1 MEFSTDSIMGIIT
14 FYSMRIVTAFI
25 MVAVGFMVASW
36 ASRFARAG
44 LMKINNVD
52 ITLAR
57 FFSSLLKYAIL
68 AFTGV
73 AVLGHLGVETAS
85 LIAVF
90 GAAGLAIGLALQ
102 GTLGHVASGVMLLIF
117 RPFKVGDFIEVGGQS
132 GSVQEIS
139 LFTTTL
145 STPDNVKLIIP
156 NGQVWDQ
163 ALKNFSAYDTRRM
176 QLNVGIAYNADIG
189 KAMEVINKTIAADK
203 RALQEPAPA
212 VLVQALGA
220 SSVDLIVRVWAKQ
233 SDFWPLNFDLTRAI
247 KEALDEAGI
256 EIPFPQRVLHIQNPQ
271 ALAQPAA
278 KKSA

>member
-1 MEFSTDSIMGIIT
+1 
-14 FYSMRIVTAFI
+14 
-25 MVAVGFMVASW
+25 
-36 ASRFARAG
+36 
-44 LMKINNVD
+44 
-52 ITLAR
+52 
-57 FFSSLLKYAIL
+57 
-68 AFTGV
+68 
-73 AVLGHLGVETAS
+73 
-85 LIAVF
+85 
-90 GAAGLAIGLALQ
+90 
-102 GTLGHVASGVMLLIF
+102 
-117 RPFKVGDFIEVGGQS
+117 
-132 GSVQEIS
+132 
-139 LFTTTL
+139 
-145 STPDNVKLIIP
+145 
-156 NGQVWDQ
+156 
-163 ALKNFSAYDTRRM
+163 M